1 MAMRDIPYSSELEAQ
16 EDFYRYMAE
25 VGLFPQ
31 EEVDFS
37 GHTDGVFGNILLE
50 NKLEIR
56 GNYFKAL
63 RQMIKYQAK
72 RMWRGKTLPRY
83 MIANGLNDRWSYVF
97 LTEDFISEIEE
108 IPVSAESASKGNSSY
123 HTDIQPIAQFN
134 WYTLDGLSEL
144 KKYKEDPTLGPRY
157 HVSVN
162 NIIGLSK
169 QAYKNGLTKTQFL
182 DEEIRHPNLLADRI
196 LPYEESTND
205 AFKKVMD
212 VLNTP
217 VMQRELGAFYTPV
230 VYVQKAQEF
239 LMKAIDEIKAMGK
252 DYVIIDRCAGTGN
265 LEEGLSDEI
274 LAHCIL
280 NTLEYEEA
288 LCLAADYA
296 DKVLSLSQEDALSM
310 DILEDARPYV
320 EDPNCVVILFENPP
334 YSEVGSGRLN
344 GVTKTNSWKNSY
356 ICNAAKVHLTGR
368 LTNDLA
374 NLFVWSAFKYYLTK
388 PEDSYIVFDPVKYWK
403 SQYIVQKTF
412 KEGFICNRKGFHASP
427 AGICCI
433 WWGNEDDTI
442 SESFDFNVYELDG
455 SLAEQSQITLKKVHD
470 NLTSINNDKS
480 TYEGDYSSVACA
492 ANGNERTTQKLALAP
507 IMNDE
512 PGTRI
517 LGYMDNSSF
526 TIDAQKFHI
535 TRLAYYDGH
544 GNYIRENNL
553 LNLAPS
559 FCAGAFPKDEWWE
572 KETYQKSADFYSE
585 ALKDTDFCRKA
596 LLYMGLAPTQKCKSI
611 MASTGRAYRN
621 ELCFD
626 GDTFISQKYDELCS
640 CPDINLESLSKEQL
654 LEYVKTGIPTNQS
667 QAEKN
672 LLNEWYGL
680 LNSVK
685 TNEEYGAPEYRKL
698 VEEFGDGFTLGFW
711 QIIDDINI
719 NAPEKTKSGTAKKQY
734 ESLNT
739 RIKNFKEKLK
749 QFYEDEILPGLFQYE
764 LVK

>member
-239 LMKAIDEIKAMGK
+239 LMKAIDEIKAMYVPCWLYDANISASASFNCEKVRHYSDNDYDYKEIEYYNVFRRANMDFENVPVDGSTKIDSKLIESIEPFDIK
-252 DYVIIDRCAGTGN
+252 DAQSFNTSYLAGYMAEKYNID
-265 LEEGLSDEI
+265 
-274 LAHCIL
+274 
-280 NTLEYEEA
+280 EYESANRANQRIENSA
-288 LCLAADYA
+288 MG
-296 DKVLSLSQEDALSM
+296 Q
-310 DILEDARPYV
+310 LE
-320 EDPNCVVILFENPP
+320 
-334 YSEVGSGRLN
+334 
-344 GVTKTNSWKNSY
+344 
-356 ICNAAKVHLTGR
+356 
-368 LTNDLA
+368 
-374 NLFVWSAFKYYLTK
+374 
-388 PEDSYIVFDPVKYWK
+388 
-403 SQYIVQKTF
+403 
-412 KEGFICNRKGFHASP
+412 
-427 AGICCI
+427 
-433 WWGNEDDTI
+433 
-442 SESFDFNVYELDG
+442 
-455 SLAEQSQITLKKVHD
+455 
-470 NLTSINNDKS
+470 
-480 TYEGDYSSVACA
+480 SS
-492 ANGNERTTQKLALAP
+492 
-507 IMNDE
+507 
-512 PGTRI
+512 I
-517 LGYMDNSSF
+517 LGYSNVTLASSQ
-526 TIDAQKFHI
+526 IS
-535 TRLAYYDGH
+535 
-544 GNYIRENNL
+544 L
-553 LNLAPS
+553 LN
-559 FCAGAFPKDEWWE
+559 GRVK
-572 KETYQKSADFYSE
+572 Y
-585 ALKDTDFCRKA
+585 A
-596 LLYMGLAPTQKCKSI
+596 LLPVWFLITTYHNQQYIFAMNGQTGKFVGDLPVDKS
-611 MASTGRAYRN
+611 
-621 ELCFD
+621 L
-626 GDTFISQKYDELCS
+626 
-640 CPDINLESLSKEQL
+640 
-654 LEYVKTGIPTNQS
+654 
-667 QAEKN
+667 
-672 LLNEWYGL
+672 
-680 LNSVK
+680 
-685 TNEEYGAPEYRKL
+685 
-698 VEEFGDGFTLGFW
+698 
-711 QIIDDINI
+711 
-719 NAPEKTKSGTAKKQY
+719 
-734 ESLNT
+734 
-739 RIKNFKEKLK
+739 
-749 QFYEDEILPGLFQYE
+749 
-764 LVK
+764 LVKKFLLLFVLLLVVISALLLLI